1 MNLADLPRPPTVQL
15 VGAGPGSPD
24 LLTLRA
30 VRAIAQAQLIL
41 CDDLVD
47 PEVLA
52 HKAPGCRVLM
62 VGKRGGCPSAD
73 QRFIHGVMVRE
84 ALQGTR
90 VVRLKGG
97 DPFVFGRGGEECDA
111 LREAGIHVE
120 VVPGLTAGIA
130 GPAAIGI
137 PVTDRRHAP
146 GVALVTGHA
155 QDGGRGPD
163 WAALARSGL
172 TLVIYM
178 GVSRLGA
185 TVQAL
190 RDGGLAADTPA
201 AMVCAAHTPRQR
213 QVVATL
219 GTLDDEVARHG
230 LASPAVV
237 VIGSVVRQ
245 AAALQEAVTLAG
257 SGPDRRASGLPSATE
272 PPCHASTTT
281 TPCPSA
287 ARRSFA

>member
-1 MNLADLPRPPTVQL
+1 MSDSARLPAPPTVHL

-52 HKAPGCRVLM
+52 HRAPDCRVLM

-84 ALQGTR
+84 AKAGTR

-111 LREAGIHVE
+111 LRAAGIAVE

-130 GPAAIGI
+130 GPAAIGV

-146 GVALVTGHA
+146 GVALITGHA
-155 QDGGRGPD
+155 REGGREPD
-163 WAALARSGL
+163 WAALVASGL

-178 GVSRLGA
+178 GVARCA
-185 TVQAL
+185 
-190 RDGGLAADTPA
+190 DLAARVMAAGMRANMPA
-201 AMVCAAHTPRQR
+201 AVVSAAHTPQQR
-213 QVVATL
+213 HARCTL
-219 GTLDDEVARHG
+219 GTLAATVVVQG
-230 LASPAVV
+230 LASPAVIV
-237 VIGSVVRQ
+237 LGEV
-245 AAALQEAVTLAG
+245 AALGADALLQFDEPEAPTLLTSVA
-257 SGPDRRASGLPSATE
+257 
-272 PPCHASTTT
+272 
-281 TPCPSA
+281 
-287 ARRSFA
+287 

>member
-1 MNLADLPRPPTVQL
+1 MSAVGVANPPLSATVYL

-47 PEVLA
+47 PEVLS
-52 HKAPGCRVLM
+52 HKAPGCRVLK

-111 LREAGIHVE
+111 LRDAGVAVE

-130 GPAAIGI
+130 GPAAIGV

-155 QDGGRGPD
+155 REGGVEPD
-163 WAALARSGL
+163 WTALVASGL

-178 GVSRLGA
+178 GVARCTELAAKLAAAGM
-185 TVQAL
+185 
-190 RDGGLAADTPA
+190 AADTPA
-201 AMVCAAHTPRQR
+201 AVVSAAHTAQQR
-213 QVVATL
+213 HARCTL
-219 GTLDDEVARHG
+219 GTLADTVRAEG
-230 LASPAVV
+230 LASPAVLV
-237 VIGSVVRQ
+237 LGAVAHLGQ
-245 AAALQEAVTLAG
+245 ALAQAPLDLPATWPKDGPRGWPGPVALQRTG
-257 SGPDRRASGLPSATE
+257 
-272 PPCHASTTT
+272 
-281 TPCPSA
+281 
-287 ARRSFA
+287 